1 MLIFL
6 IWLIAP
12 VVQMILSSLRIKGRI
27 ILPIIGSTILSWGLG
42 IALTIAAL
50 PYLVPPPPPSSS
62 HPTGRCGMP
71 EMAVLFGGIFIEGI
85 VALFIGIFSYIL
97 HLIKTKNDRK
107 QKPPVI
113 S

>member
-12 VVQMILSSLRIKGRI
+12 IVQIILSSLRIKGRI
-27 ILPIIGSTILSWGLG
+27 MLPIIGNTVLSWVLG
-42 IALTIAAL
+42 IALTVVAL

-62 HPTGRCGMP
+62 HPAGRCGMP
-71 EMAVLFGGIFIEGI
+71 EMAVLFGGIFIDGL
-85 VALFIGIFSYIL
+85 VALFIGIFSYIFY
-97 HLIKTKNDRK
+97 LIKTKNDRK
-107 QKPPVI
+107 PQPPVI